1 MNFTQAVGQDSHCLS
16 QEVSIMSK
24 ESFSMQTIF
33 FIYFWWDFGWFH
45 MIVCLGSGFVW
56 FGGFV
61 CWFCLGFVAVTA
73 VLSENEIADALVF
86 SLMEW
91 GQQ

>member
-1 MNFTQAVGQDSHCLS
+1 
-16 QEVSIMSK
+16 
-24 ESFSMQTIF
+24 
-33 FIYFWWDFGWFH
+33 